1 MTTYAHNRKALHN
14 YAIEDHVEAG
24 LVLSGHEVKSIR
36 SGQASLDGAYVTIRN
51 GEAFLRNAY
60 VGKYKQAS
68 GLEGYDESR
77 ERKLLLNKKEII
89 RLQDRTKEKGL
100 TLVPLQIYT
109 SNRRLKLKVGL
120 GRGKKQY
127 DKRDSIKKKE
137 LKRSLDRTI
146 RTRV

>member
-1 MTTYAHNRKALHN
+1 MPTLASNRKAFHT
-14 YAIEDHVEAG
+14 YSIEDQIEAG

-36 SGQASLDGAYVTIRN
+36 GGQASLDGAYVTIRN
-51 GEAFLRNAY
+51 GEAWLRNAY
-60 VGKYKQAS
+60 IGKYKQAAN
-68 GLEGYDESR
+68 LESYDESR

-89 RLQDRTKEKGL
+89 RLQDKSKEKGL
-100 TLVPLQIYT
+100 ALVPLELYT
-109 SNRRLKLKVGL
+109 SKFRIKLKIGL

-127 DKRDSIKKKE
+127 DKRESIKKKE